1 MLSGATGTPGN
12 IPNFTTEM
20 NPTAVSKVDS
30 SYWNSDFSISS
41 IIAEQQ
47 AARVEKASQP
57 TGTITASASAKI
69 SFSSPVVSSKLN
81 PIAEAKLYAA
91 STGVK
96 AGFDTAKA
104 VAAAQSEVGQSFPT
118 GWNGAGECIVAAHR
132 WILAGGGNWSGSG
145 TPLDNYSTATE
156 VEYAQASA
164 GDVIQYL
171 SSADPHSWAAGVHT
185 VLVTGNNGDGTL
197 SIIEANNPGGSG
209 HVSATA
215 SWKPQPPAGFV
226 AKVFRF

>member
-12 IPNFTTEM
+12 IPNFTTD
-20 NPTAVSKVDS
+20 TTSLTVSKVDKN
-30 SYWNSDFSISS
+30 YWNTDFSVNNVL
-41 IIAEQQ
+41 AEQQ
-47 AARVEKASQP
+47 AARPAKAP
-57 TGTITASASAKI
+57 LPAGTITASATAKI
-69 SFSSPVVSSKLN
+69 SFSSPAITSKLN
-81 PIAEAKLYAA
+81 PVVEAKLYAA
-91 STGVK
+91 SSGVK

-132 WILAGGGNWSGSG
+132 WILAGGGNWTGSG
-145 TPLDNYSTATE
+145 TPLDNYATATE
-156 VEYAQASA
+156 MEYAQASA
-164 GDVIQYL
+164 GDIIQYL
-171 SSADPHSWAAGVHT
+171 SASDPHSWAAGVHT

-215 SWKPQPPAGFV
+215 NWKPQPPEGFV